1 MFNNIEKKIKGLAKV
16 LFIVGMLVSILLG
29 IIFIATDMVVVG
41 LVLIFVGLPLSLISS
56 WLIYGFGELIENTGV
71 DGNYKNANTMNSTVR
86 NIVVNEPTFNSD
98 GIMNIPKRTK

>member
-41 LVLIFVGLPLSLISS
+41 SVLIFVGLPLSLISS

-71 DGNYKNANTMNSTVR
+71 DGNYKNSNTMNSTVR
-86 NIVVNEPTFNSD
+86 NIVVNEPTFNND